1 MGWKRYYS
9 YRQTRFSAD
18 LQAHMEA
25 WCDRAGRRPPSWNR
39 WTDGLHPRLRDAAEQ
54 AVVADSVVLHDS
66 AAHLRSSQAFAFNLF
81 LPFRDGGREPLDRL
95 LSRRLGE
102 RLAVDR
108 VQFEWVPPGPLLG
121 ELDGERP
128 RPDEPAT
135 AVDVVL
141 WSTLAN
147 GRRAAVLV
155 EVKLAEA
162 AFGTC
167 RGKAHP
173 ENDRQHVCTGPGRLF
188 TDHDDCFV
196 RRAAGRARNRR
207 YWEIFASSHGGMGE
221 AFPGADPDGPCP
233 FAGPAYQP
241 MRNLAAGEGLVQD
254 RLWAVEPAW
263 FALCAHD
270 DNPQIAAQWAAWRD
284 LLPEPGMAPLL
295 PASEVIRAGE
305 AAGLVDWAEWMRT
318 RYRFEPAVVEGPD

>member
-1 MGWKRYYS
+1 MRYARARRRVPRAWLSQQYEDDHMGWKSYYG

-25 WCDRAGRRPPSWNR
+25 WCDRAGRRTPNWNR

-66 AAHLRSSQAFAFNLF
+66 ATHLRSSQAFAFNLF
-81 LPFRDGGREPLDRL
+81 LPFRDCGREPLDR
-95 LSRRLGE
+95 
-102 RLAVDR
+102 
-108 VQFEWVPPGPLLG
+108 
-121 ELDGERP
+121 ERP

-141 WSTLAN
+141 WSTLVN

-162 AFGTC
+162 AFSMC
-167 RGKAHP
+167 RGKSHP
-173 ENDRQHVCTGPGRLF
+173 DNDRQHVCTGPGRFF

-196 RRAAGRARNRR
+196 RRAPGRARNRR

-221 AFPGADPDGPCP
+221 AFPGADPLGACP
-233 FAGPAYQP
+233 FTGPAYHP
-241 MRNLAAGEGLVQD
+241 MRNLAAAEGLVQD
-254 RLWAVEPAW
+254 RLWAGERAW
-263 FALCAHD
+263 VALCAHD
-270 DNPQIAAQWAAWRD
+270 DNPGIAAQWAAWRD
-284 LLPEPGMAPLL
+284 LLPEPAMAPLL

-305 AAGLVDWAEWMRT
+305 AAGLADWAAWMRE
-318 RYRFEPAVVEGPD
+318 RYRLEQAAVDGPD